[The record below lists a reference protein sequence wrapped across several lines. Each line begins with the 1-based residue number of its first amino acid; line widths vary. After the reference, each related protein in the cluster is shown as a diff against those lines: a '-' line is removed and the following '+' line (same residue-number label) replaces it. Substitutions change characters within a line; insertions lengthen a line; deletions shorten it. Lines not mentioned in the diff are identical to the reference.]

1 MLQSNSPILNQAI
14 VSSLLNKSTIVKDS
28 GAADKNMAKKDFF
41 KLVVL
46 AVVLNQPPFMVS
58 ALYETKSNIETIP
71 P

>member
-1 MLQSNSPILNQAI
+1 
-14 VSSLLNKSTIVKDS
+14 LNKSTIVKGS
-28 GAADKNMAKKDFF
+28 GTADKNMAKKDFF